1 MPRWSSRPSREPA
14 EEPRGLFGRALGLPG
29 RTKLL
34 IAVGVVLVAMVA
46 TRGCTDTDVSEE
58 TAVATARAALDS
70 HPRAFVPEK
79 AQARVLRQGFPSRS
93 MWVVVF
99 TVADPEGGPEEFLHK
114 ADVWVDASS
123 GELEQVI
130 VHEADEE

>member
-1 MPRWSSRPSREPA
+1 MTDPTPA
-14 EEPRGLFGRALGLPG
+14 GLRGRLRSLQG

-34 IAVGVVLVAMVA
+34 IAVGLVLVLTAVFA
-46 TRGCTDTDVSEE
+46 PQSCGGRDVEE
-58 TAVATARAALDS
+58 EQAVATARTALAAEPGS
-70 HPRAFVPEK
+70 FVPEK
-79 AQARVLRQGFPSRS
+79 TEAKLLRQGFPAKL

-114 ADVWVDASS
+114 ADIWVNANT

-130 VHEADEE
+130 VHEPDEG

>member
-1 MPRWSSRPSREPA
+1 MTDPTPDPKPA
-14 EEPRGLFGRALGLPG
+14 GLLGRLAALQS

-34 IAVGVVLVAMVA
+34 IAVGALLVVIAVFFPQSCGG
-46 TRGCTDTDVSEE
+46 RDVEE
-58 TAVATARAALDS
+58 DQAVATAQTALAAEPNS
-70 HPRAFVPEK
+70 FVPEK
-79 AQARVLRQGFPSRS
+79 TEAKLLRQGFPAKL

-114 ADVWVDASS
+114 ADVWVNAST

-130 VHEADEE
+130 VHEQDDE

>member
-1 MPRWSSRPSREPA
+1 MPRWSSRPSDKPA
-14 EEPRGLFGRALGLPG
+14 ERPRGLFGRALGLPG

-46 TRGCTDTDVSEE
+46 TRGCTGTDVSEE
-58 TAVATARAALDS
+58 RAVATARTALDS

-79 AQARVLRQGFPSRS
+79 TQARVLRQGFPSRP

-99 TVADPEGGPEEFLHK
+99 TVDGPEGGPGDFLHK
-114 ADVWVDASS
+114 ADIWVDAGT

-130 VHEADEE
+130 VHDPDRE

>member
-1 MPRWSSRPSREPA
+1 MTDPTPDPRPA
-14 EEPRGLFGRALGLPG
+14 GLLGRLAALQS

-34 IAVGVVLVAMVA
+34 VLVGVLLVVIAVFFPQSCGGKEL
-46 TRGCTDTDVSEE
+46 EE
-58 TAVATARAALDS
+58 EEAVATAQTALAAEPNS
-70 HPRAFVPEK
+70 FVPEK
-79 AQARVLRQGFPSRS
+79 TEAKLLRQGFPARL

-114 ADVWVDASS
+114 ADIWVNAST

-130 VHEADEE
+130 VHEPDEE